1 MVRYIR
7 TSGLLVLAAA
17 ITIAPV
23 APVYAQN
30 AQSPQQQQSAQS
42 TATQQNPPQQ
52 SDQTGQQQN
61 QMTMPQSTV
70 TVKQPGPPPAPAA
83 PKALSDT
90 GKRQYSY
97 GRRWFPDVI
106 APYTQLSVPMPDLVN
121 TPDVAG
127 FIKDGKLA
135 LSLQDCIALALKN
148 NMDIQVQQ
156 YNPWIAETSILRG
169 RAIGSLTSFDPL
181 YTLTTGVNITN
192 SPIVNPFL
200 SGTTGG
206 LSAITGHTFFVDNS
220 YQQSFSTG
228 TSLQVTMNGSRQ
240 ASTAANLFNPSV
252 QDSLNVG
259 VSQQL
264 LRGFGKSYN
273 DKPLYIAE
281 VNKSISDA
289 AFKQSVLTDI
299 TGVEIDYWELVYA
312 RENVEVGEEVL
323 AAAQK
328 LLSDDQKQVQI
339 GTMAPLD
346 VTSAESGVASARQTL
361 ILDQTTLRQD
371 ELLLLSVITKNPM
384 APVNVAGRQVDLS
397 SLEIVPTDGMFVPDI
412 TENIP
417 LDQAMKEAIANRPDY
432 QEFLLALKGDA
443 VSIKAAKNE
452 LLPELL
458 LSGQYGWSGLAG
470 VQTIS
475 GAAVPGTFNAELNE
489 PIVNANGTVIANEFI
504 GVPVTLPPTTASS
517 GLGTALTDLFTNKF
531 PNYGATLT
539 FQLPI
544 RNRAAQADS
553 ISAILTQRQDL
564 EKLQQEENN
573 VVVDVRNTMI
583 ILEQDRA
590 ALEAAQAA
598 VKYAQDAVD
607 AEEKKLQFGTST
619 SLAVVQLQQTLA
631 LNAQQLVR
639 SEANLV
645 EAKVQFDRAMARTF
659 AVNNINIQS
668 AHNQAPVNPLIP
680 GTMKNGQLYSAP
692 TIAENPQPANGT
704 ALAQSNATAQPV
716 SQAAPNAAT
725 PATNAVPKNPNQNQ
739 NPNQN

>member
-17 ITIAPV
+17 IAIAPV
-23 APVYAQN
+23 APVYAQD
-30 AQSPQQQQSAQS
+30 AQSPQQQQAAQS

-83 PKALSDT
+83 PKPLSDKGMHQYFY
-90 GKRQYSY
+90 GKS
-97 GRRWFPDVI
+97 WFPDVL
-106 APYTQLSVPMPDLVN
+106 APYTQLNVPMPNLVN
-121 TPDVAG
+121 TPDVTS
-127 FIKDGKLA
+127 FIKNGKLVV
-135 LSLQDCIALALKN
+135 SLQDCISLALKN

-156 YNPWIAETSILRG
+156 YNPWIAETAILRG
-169 RAIGSLTSFDPL
+169 RAIGAVTSFDPI
-181 YTLTTGVNITN
+181 YQLTTGVNITN
-192 SPIVNPFL
+192 SPVVNPFL
-200 SGTTGG
+200 SGTSGG
-206 LSAITGHTFFVDNS
+206 LSAITAHTFFVDNS
-220 YQQSFSTG
+220 YQQNFSTG
-228 TSLQVTMNGSRQ
+228 TAFQVTMNGSRS
-240 ASTAANLFNPSV
+240 ASTASANIFNPSISA
-252 QDSLNVG
+252 SLNVG

-273 DKPLYIAE
+273 DRPLYIAE

-299 TGVEIDYWELVYA
+299 TTVEIDYWELVYA
-312 RENVEVGEEVL
+312 HENVTVGAEVL

-384 APVNVAGRQVDLS
+384 APVDVGGKQVDLS
-397 SLEIVPTDGMFVPDI
+397 SLEIVPTDGMFVPEI

-417 LDQAMKEAIANRPDY
+417 LDQAVKEAIANRPDY
-432 QEFLLALKGDA
+432 QEFLLALKGDQ
-443 VSIKAAKNE
+443 VSIKATKNE

-470 VQTIS
+470 IQTIS
-475 GAAVPGTFNAELNE
+475 GAAIPGTFNAEIAE
-489 PIVNANGTVIANEFI
+489 PIVNANGTVVANEFL
-504 GVPVTLPPTTASS
+504 GVPATLPPTTATS
-517 GLGTALTDLFTNKF
+517 GLGTALTDVFTNKF

-544 RNRAAQADS
+544 RNRSAQADS

-564 EKLQQEENN
+564 EKLQQEENT

-659 AVNNINIQS
+659 AVNNVNIQS
-668 AHNQAPVNPLIP
+668 AHNQAPVDPLIP
-680 GTMKNGQLYSAP
+680 GTMKDGQLYSAP
-692 TIAENPQPANGT
+692 TIALTSQPANGT
-704 ALAQSNATAQPV
+704 APAQSNATAQPV
-716 SQAAPNAAT
+716 SHAAQNPAT
-725 PATNAVPKNPNQNQ
+725 PATNAIPKVQNQ